1 MERLCRQS
9 LSATEK
15 ADYEGLTMTVV
26 ILTFNSADSI
36 TGVVKSC
43 ETLATRI
50 LVVDSNSTDETVRI
64 ASELGCEVVC
74 HRFDDY
80 SSQRNWAQEYASL
93 ADEDWVLHLDSDEE
107 LSDELRRSIET
118 ALSSPTADGYLVRR
132 ITHFWGKPIRFG
144 HMNPS
149 WHLRLFRA
157 GVGRCENRLY
167 DQHFICTGRT
177 EKLKG
182 VLLDMQSV
190 DLERWTATHNRWSTM
205 EALETLAIRANTE
218 GTLKESLFGDRRE
231 RKRWIKNRLWYK
243 SPLFLRTYLF
253 FFYSY
258 ILKLGFLDGRVGL
271 VYHTLQAFWFRFLVD
286 SKIKEA
292 QNLAKKN

>member
-1 MERLCRQS
+1 MLN
-9 LSATEK
+9 
-15 ADYEGLTMTVV
+15 LTAVV
-26 ILTFNSADSI
+26 LTFNSASSLA
-36 TGVVKSC
+36 GVIRSC
-43 ETLATRI
+43 RSLANRI
-50 LVVDSNSTDETVRI
+50 IVVDSNSGDDTVRI
-64 ASELGCEVVC
+64 AKELGCVVVS
-74 HRFDDY
+74 HPFEDY
-80 SSQRNWAQEYASL
+80 SSQRNWAQEYAALS
-93 ADEDWVLHLDSDEE
+93 EGEWVLHLDSDEE

-118 ALSSPTADGYLVRR
+118 ALSNPTADGYLMRR

-157 GVGRCENRLY
+157 GAGRCEDRLY
-167 DQHFICTGRT
+167 DQHFLCSGKT

-205 EALETLAIRANTE
+205 EAQEMIAVRQTKNGKLR
-218 GTLKESLFGDRRE
+218 ESLFGDRRE
-231 RKRWIKNRLWYK
+231 RKRWIKNRLWYR
-243 SPLFLRTYLF
+243 SPLFIRTYVF

-258 ILKLGFLDGRVGL
+258 VLKLGFLDGGVGL

-286 SKIKEA
+286 AKIKEA
-292 QNLAKKN
+292 QTLNKKS